1 MTDPAPFEIATD
13 TQSGM
18 RAATNG
24 SVRVALHDEEGVIF
38 RRRGVMAIGPRAGS
52 HVEWVVVELAGVRVY
67 VDSASGSVV
76 VSRQDIR
83 P

>member
-1 MTDPAPFEIATD
+1 MNQPVPFEITTHAET
-13 TQSGM
+13 GM
-18 RAATNG
+18 RFAFNG
-24 SVRVALHDEEGVIF
+24 AISIALHDHDGAIF
-38 RRRGVMAIGPRAGS
+38 RRRAVAGVGTGS
-52 HVEWVVVELAGVRVY
+52 QQNIEWVVVELDGVRVY

>member
-1 MTDPAPFEIATD
+1 MTQPVPFEITTD
-13 TQSGM
+13 DSGM
-18 RAATNG
+18 RVASNG
-24 SVRVALHDEEGVIF
+24 SVRVALHDSEGVIF
-38 RRRGVMAIGPRAGS
+38 RRRGVQAIGLAAGS
-52 HVEWVVVELAGVRVY
+52 HVEWVAVELAGVRVY